1 MMSLVCNKCGWAHF
15 GVSKEYA
22 QKATDEFV
30 EYYQRMS
37 YAERKRFYG
46 ETEVTKLNL
55 LAKYEHCFNC
65 SGTYSDF
72 HIETPEDK
80 ISYGVTIQPII
91 IADELAA

>member
-1 MMSLVCNKCGWAHF
+1 MVTMICNKCGWAHF

-22 QKATDEFV
+22 QKSTDEFI

-46 ETEVTKLNL
+46 ETEITKLQL

-65 SGTYSDF
+65 SRPYSDF
-72 HIETPEDK
+72 HEETKEDRVPL
-80 ISYGVTIQPII
+80 GVTIQPIVSTHP
-91 IADELAA
+91 DAA